1 MRRLIGFI
9 LLSGLVV
16 SPAFA
21 LQIEG
26 PLSLVTAADVKQHSD
41 FALRK
46 KHPNAYLSDT
56 GDFDGDGRADEVGFY
71 KNAKG
76 QVVVLIKLG
85 NGLIVGLP
93 TQLLSLRN
101 DMPRAGVKTVKPG
114 TYKTVCGKTPDPD
127 NQSCQ
132 PEVTT
137 KTDAFEVFT
146 FEAGSSLYIWS
157 GEDFRPYVLSD

>member
-1 MRRLIGFI
+1 MKWLIGFI
-9 LLSGLVV
+9 LLSGLAG

-21 LQIEG
+21 LQVEG
-26 PLSLVTAADVKQHSD
+26 PLSPVVTADVKQHPD
-41 FALRK
+41 FLLRK
-46 KHPNAYLSDT
+46 QHPNAYLSDK
-56 GDFDGDGRADEVGFY
+56 GDFDGDGQADEVAFH

-76 QVVVLIKLG
+76 QVVVLIKFG
-85 NGLIVGLP
+85 NGLIAGLP
-93 TQLLSLRN
+93 TQLLSLKD

-114 TYKTVCGKTPDPD
+114 TYKMACAKKAGPD

-146 FEAGSSLYIWS
+146 FEAGSVLYIWK
-157 GEDFRPYVLSD
+157 EEEFRPYVLTD